1 MVAGVKFQVSANT
14 WQNVKSDNPRFISFV
29 ILTPDTRNLAPVLL
43 KEKIDKLK
51 PYFTDIFETRY

>member
-1 MVAGVKFQVSANT
+1 MVSGVKFQVSANT

-29 ILTPDTRNLAPVLL
+29 ILTPDPRPAENLAPVLL

-51 PYFTDIFETRY
+51 PYFTTYL